1 MQYQRQMVVFHSL
14 KHSGYW
20 KNLALLACIGAGL
33 GIGVSGCS
41 TAWPTLSQANVAVA
55 APPVDCSLLATVFA
69 SERLS
74 KGVAITA
81 AQSVPAGLTVSGM
94 ASAYPMPAHCK
105 VSAKMNERTGAD
117 GKAYSIGFEM
127 RLPANWAG
135 RFLLQAN
142 GGNDGVVQPAF
153 GNVVTAGATTNAL
166 MQGFAVVS
174 SDAGHSTVPAAT
186 AGLVGGNLF
195 GLDPQARLDYGYA
208 AVGALTPVA
217 KQLVSTYYG
226 KPATK
231 SYMMGCSNGGRH
243 GMVAASRYADQ
254 YDGILAGNPGFNLPK
269 AAVQHAWDIQAFS
282 SVNKDIKT
290 AFPPAD
296 MQLVAAKILETCDT
310 LDGLVDGSIDN
321 RAACQKAFDIKA
333 LQCNGDK
340 TAQCLSAPQVGA
352 LARVF
357 AGPVN
362 SKGDKL
368 YSDWP
373 WDAGVGASAIGFG
386 SWRSWKLQ
394 GPIASLPII
403 GVLGGGSV
411 AYIFATPP
419 KPVAGNP
426 SALIQS
432 LLDYN
437 FDTDAPKIFAANS
450 TFKESAVDFM
460 TPPRASD
467 LHAFKKRGG
476 KLMVYHGTSDP
487 VFSVNDSISWYEA
500 LGKNHAGKAQD
511 FARLYTI
518 PGHNHCQG
526 GPSTDQ
532 FDMLSSLVNWVEKGQ
547 APDRVIA
554 TARLGANADVPA
566 SWQSGGKSRTR
577 PLCPYPLEAR
587 YAGSG
592 DVNDAANFSCK

>member
-1 MQYQRQMVVFHSL
+1 VQCQRQMVISRYL
-14 KHSGYW
+14 KHSVTWNY
-20 KNLALLACIGAGL
+20 LALFAVVGTGL
-33 GIGVSGCS
+33 SLGLSGCT
-41 TAWPTLSQANVAVA
+41 TALQSLPSATAAVA
-55 APPVDCSLLATVFA
+55 APPVDCSLLATAFA
-69 SERLS
+69 AEKIS
-74 KGVAITA
+74 KGVVITA
-81 AQSVPAGLTVSGM
+81 TESVPAGLTVSGM
-94 ASAYPMPAHCK
+94 AQAYPMPAHCK
-105 VSAKMNERTGAD
+105 VSAKMNERTGVD
-117 GKAYSIGFEM
+117 GKAYAIGFEM

-142 GGNDGVVQPAF
+142 GGNDGVVVPAF
-153 GNVVTAGATTNAL
+153 GNVVSAGAATNAL
-166 MQGFAVVS
+166 LQGFAVVS
-174 SDAGHSTVPAAT
+174 SDAGHSPVPAAT

-217 KQLVSTYYG
+217 KQMVSTYYG
-226 KPATK
+226 KPADK

-254 YDGILAGNPGFNLPK
+254 YDGILAGNPGFNLPR

-282 SVNKDIKT
+282 SVNKDIKA
-290 AFPPAD
+290 AFTPVD
-296 MQLVAAKILETCDT
+296 MQLVAAKILEKCDA

-333 LQCNGDK
+333 LQCSGNK

-357 AGPVN
+357 AGPSN

-386 SWRSWKLQ
+386 SWRAWKLQ
-394 GPIASLPII
+394 GPIANLPII

-411 AYIFATPP
+411 AYVFATPP

-426 SALIQS
+426 PALIQS

-437 FDTDAPKIFAANS
+437 FDTDAPKIFATGGA
-450 TFKESAVDFM
+450 FKESAVDFM
-460 TPPRASD
+460 TPPKASE
-467 LHAFKKRGG
+467 LHAFKQRSG

-518 PGHNHCQG
+518 PGQNHCQG

-532 FDMLSSLVNWVEKGQ
+532 FDMLTSLVNWVEKGQ

-554 TARLGANADVPA
+554 TARVGANADVPA
-566 SWQSGGKSRTR
+566 SWQSGGKPRSR
-577 PLCPYPLEAR
+577 PLCPYPLESR
-587 YAGSG
+587 YVGSG